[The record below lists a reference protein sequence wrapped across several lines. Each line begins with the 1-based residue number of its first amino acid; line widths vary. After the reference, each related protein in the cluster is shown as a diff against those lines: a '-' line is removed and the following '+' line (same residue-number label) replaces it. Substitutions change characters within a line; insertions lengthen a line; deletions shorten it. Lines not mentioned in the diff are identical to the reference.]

1 MPIPQASPAQDPLS
15 QLFSLAVKKG
25 ASDILITAGSPP
37 MIRIAGD
44 LHPASQRPLAGDET
58 KRWCY
63 AVLAADQIARFE
75 REKELDFSF
84 DYQGELRFRGNL
96 YLQRGNVAAAFRLI
110 ATRIPSLEQLN
121 LPPVLRDFAL
131 RPQGLIIV
139 TGPTG
144 HGKSTTQASMVDII
158 NHERKCHIITIEDPI
173 EFLHQNHLSVVDQ
186 REVGEDTFSFAGAL
200 KHVLRQNP
208 DVILVGEMRDAET
221 MGTALTAAETGHLVL
236 ATLHTNDAVQAVDRI
251 VDTFPAHQ
259 QGQVRTQLA
268 FSLLVVLSQRL
279 LPKADA
285 SGLQVAMEIM
295 VNTPA
300 TSHLIRDG
308 KAHQLYSV
316 METSGK
322 EGMVTMDHVLKKMA
336 LAGTITFE
344 EAKKRMRNPA
354 ILTK

>member
-1 MPIPQASPAQDPLS
+1 MPIPQAAPAQDPLS
-15 QLFSLAVKKG
+15 KLFALAVQKS

-37 MIRIAGD
+37 MLRIAGD
-44 LHPASQRPLAGDET
+44 LHPLTAPALTGEDT

-63 AVLAADQIARFE
+63 GVIASDQIARFE

-84 DYQGELRFRGNL
+84 DYQGKLRFRGNL
-96 YLQRGNVAAAFRLI
+96 YVQRGQVAAAFRVI
-110 ATRIPSLEQLN
+110 ANDIPSLEQLK
-121 LPPVLRDFAL
+121 LPMVLREFAL
-131 RPQGLIIV
+131 KPQGLFIV

-144 HGKSTTQASMVDII
+144 HGKSTTQAAMVDII
-158 NHERKCHIITIEDPI
+158 NSERKCHIVTIEDPI
-173 EFLHQNHLSVVDQ
+173 EFLHKNRRSVIDQ
-186 REVGEDTFSFAGAL
+186 REVGEDTLSFAAAL

-208 DVILVGEMRDAET
+208 DVILVGEMRDPET
-221 MGTALTAAETGHLVL
+221 MATALTAAETGHLVL

-268 FSLLVVLSQRL
+268 FSLLAILAQRL
-279 LPKADA
+279 LPRADGM
-285 SGLQVAMEIM
+285 GLQVAVEIL
-295 VNTPA
+295 VNSPA
-300 TSHLIRDG
+300 VSHLIRDG

-316 METSGK
+316 LETSGK
-322 EGMVTMDHVLKKMA
+322 DGMVTMDHTLKEMA

-354 ILTK
+354 VLTK